1 VARRRYLV
9 RMDNDGMLIEV
20 WSDVVCSWCYQ
31 GKRHLERALAE
42 FPERDRVAIRWR
54 SFELD
59 PTIAADVGLADE
71 ELARRRNISLDEAR
85 AMHEVTE
92 HQGIELGIPFD
103 FSRARR
109 GNTFSAHRALQMA
122 HQHGVQD
129 AVNERLMATYFCE
142 GGAIGD
148 PASVAAAAGQA
159 GLDET
164 AVAEMLAGDGFVA
177 DVRADEQE
185 AQVLGISAVPF
196 FVIDRRY
203 GIAGAHPAPV
213 LLQAIEQAWA
223 ERQPA

>member
-1 VARRRYLV
+1 MVRRRYLV
-9 RMDNDGMLIEV
+9 PVDDDGMLIEV

-71 ELARRRNISLDEAR
+71 ELARRRNISLEEAR

-92 HQGIELGIPFD
+92 QQGLELGIPFD

-148 PASVAAAAGQA
+148 PATVAAAAGQA
-159 GLDET
+159 GLDEA
-164 AVAEMLAGDGFVA
+164 AVAEMLAGEGFVA

-185 AQVLGISAVPF
+185 AQALGISAVPF

>member
-1 VARRRYLV
+1 MEVW
-9 RMDNDGMLIEV
+9 V

-31 GKRHLERALAE
+31 GKRQLERALAE

-59 PTIAADVGLADE
+59 PTIAVDAGLADE
-71 ELARRRNISLDEAR
+71 ELARRRNISLEEAR

-92 HQGIELGIPFD
+92 LQGRELGIPFD
-103 FSRARR
+103 FRRARR
-109 GNTFSAHRALQMA
+109 GNTFSAHRALLMA
-122 HQHGVQD
+122 YEQGVQD

-148 PASVAAAAGQA
+148 PAIVAAAAGEA
-159 GLDET
+159 GMDEA
-164 AVAEMLAGDGFVA
+164 AVADMLAGDAFA
-177 DVRADEQE
+177 AEVRADEQE
-185 AQVLGISAVPF
+185 ARELGISGVPF
-196 FVIDRRY
+196 FVIDGRY
-203 GIAGAHPAPV
+203 GLAGAHPAPV